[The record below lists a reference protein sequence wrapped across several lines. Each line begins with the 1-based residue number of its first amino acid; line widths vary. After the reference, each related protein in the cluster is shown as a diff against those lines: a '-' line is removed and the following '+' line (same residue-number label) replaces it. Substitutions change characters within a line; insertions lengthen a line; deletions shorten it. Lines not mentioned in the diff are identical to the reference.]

1 MSNQTQVREM
11 KRTYLG
17 LQYNYWFDDSPKD
30 KGEKNIRSIQSQQG
44 AQRSHAGSVEIT
56 VYPNAKNTDLLIL
69 QV

>member
-1 MSNQTQVREM
+1 MIGSMIALRIRE
-11 KRTYLG
+11 K
-17 LQYNYWFDDSPKD
+17 
-30 KGEKNIRSIQSQQG
+30 KNIRSIQSQQG